1 MPTDAVKKSS
11 ALIIAFAWAI
21 VVLPT
26 AWGLNFTVQ
35 SALKLFT
42 APPTPVTAPAKPVPA
57 APSVK

>member
-1 MPTDAVKKSS
+1 MPIPAARKSS
-11 ALIIAFAWAI
+11 ALVIAFAWAI

-35 SALKLFT
+35 SALKLFI
-42 APPTPVTAPAKPVPA
+42 APPAVAAA